1 MSTLLVNGCELGLF
15 CPSLLHHK
23 GKTTTT
29 AYDYDWLYCCAGRLE
44 ATTSTIIPTT
54 HDHYISLLPPLSLAH
69 SLYIH
74 YSHHQYQTTHQLY
87 AHATETQH
95 PAPAF
100 AYCDDRSTENA
111 TPTVRYYCNTLLPHC
126 STTGLYHSLKPP
138 SLVRNTP
145 RALAR
150 TTIASP
156 TWPHTPPPAQSAC
169 DQRSNEHCEPSS
181 SAASHVPTRLLL
193 AHHAASTRSAPW
205 SPPTAMPA
213 LPWSACA
220 TRAHHPQVKAPT
232 SAQ

>member
-1 MSTLLVNGCELGLF
+1 VSLDSSALLSF
-15 CPSLLHHK
+15 TK

-74 YSHHQYQTTHQLY
+74 YSHHQYHTTHQLY

-126 STTGLYHSLKPP
+126 STTGLYYSLEPL
-138 SLVRNTP
+138 SLFRNTP
-145 RALAR
+145 LAR
-150 TTIASP
+150 WLAP
-156 TWPHTPPPAQSAC
+156 QSQA
-169 DQRSNEHCEPSS
+169 RHGL
-181 SAASHVPTRLLL
+181 T
-193 AHHAASTRSAPW
+193 
-205 SPPTAMPA
+205 
-213 LPWSACA
+213 
-220 TRAHHPQVKAPT
+220 HHPPLSQHAIRGRTNTPNRLQALRHM
-232 SAQ
+232 SRRDSYLPAM